1 MTDCP
6 SYEEIKAH
14 SESLFAKFAEVFG
27 KSKAF
32 EITERQQVRKD
43 PIIDLQNKRLYEKL
57 VDLGFPIRSL
67 GDLTHITKLIQTN
80 EEYQEIF
87 EKEFEGTQD
96 EVEKEF
102 ADLIESFPD
111 QDPMLLEMLNHQVCE
126 SFASISALAKFLKI
140 KITPQNI
147 KHAVAR
153 VLKVTKE
160 FED

>member
-1 MTDCP
+1 MTDYP
-6 SYEEIKAH
+6 SYEELKAH
-14 SESLFAKFAEVFG
+14 SENLIEKFGKVFG

-57 VDLGFPIRSL
+57 IGLGFPIRSL
-67 GDLTHITKLIQTN
+67 GDLAVVAKLIQTN
-80 EEYQEIF
+80 EKYQELF
-87 EKEFEGTQD
+87 EKE
-96 EVEKEF
+96 VEF
-102 ADLIESFPD
+102 AKDKVEEEFAELIESFQE
-111 QDPMLLEMLNHQVCE
+111 QDPMLIELLNQQVCD
-126 SFASISALAKFLKI
+126 SFASISAMAKFLGI